1 MSKNYLKDTKTFLL
15 VFSYQLAE
23 NEKNINTDK
32 YHDSVGPTLYA
43 YNGTVSTFSI
53 SIHYRDKCM

>member
-23 NEKNINTDK
+23 NEKKHK
-32 YHDSVGPTLYA
+32 Y
-43 YNGTVSTFSI
+43 
-53 SIHYRDKCM
+53 